1 MFSTDKPIDKLEKD
15 LLGRKGFSKQLAEAI
30 AEFDSNDNL
39 TIGLY
44 GSWGS
49 GKTSVLNMALQHL
62 ETILQ
67 DNSDVSFTVIRFN
80 PWNFTDCN
88 QLLNQFFKVLYSDLN
103 IHNSNSNKKK
113 IGEAIEKYASA
124 LEYSE
129 YIPTVGK
136 YLKFLPEF
144 AKGIGVRIKNDADG
158 KLNDALFQKAAV
170 EKVLREYNGKILIV
184 IDDIDRLTNEQIRLV
199 FQLVSSV
206 AGFPNVIYLLSFD
219 KAIVAHALEEVQ
231 SCDGM
236 DYLEK
241 IIQVPFE
248 LPEVS
253 SSKIIDILLSELQ
266 SLFQDVPDNLFDKK
280 HWQKV
285 FISCIK
291 PFIGN
296 IRDIRR
302 YINVLRFE
310 VNPIKDEVDFI
321 DLAGITSL
329 QIFAPPIYEWIFQ
342 NRAELI
348 GGVSMYEGITPAEQ
362 KKAKEQYDLQFQS
375 VYPQSPGIMNSAVAA
390 LFPRF
395 ARKVQFNYEYLT
407 DNDLRRFMRIA
418 HGDKFDRYFSL
429 STDDISI
436 SRALLNSTLYDMDKP
451 AIEEMLIE
459 IIRNGLLRDYI
470 IELASNQ
477 ISIPLN
483 RVSLFIDILFNLMP
497 CTPIDDGFLVS
508 ASYTCGS
515 IIWDLLFRIS
525 NEQERLEIMVDLIS
539 GASED
544 SLSSFAILLNRMELA
559 QGRLAAQGKQRESA
573 PFSVESITELEKV
586 FVSRLHNLI
595 SETPLLDWNYY
606 LIPAYLWSCFDK
618 EGYSQYMRTQF
629 ENPICILK
637 YVSNVAR
644 KWTSSDSNIGWSFKE
659 SEDFNSIITIDEAI
673 TAINQAV
680 ADKTLFSFNEID
692 QLKIASFILYSQG
705 TKSKLDSI
713 SQKDA
718 KELIEKLKQETQ
730 V

>member
-30 AEFDSNDNL
+30 AEFASNDNL
-39 TIGLY
+39 TIGMY

-103 IHNSNSNKKK
+103 IYNSNSDKKK

-129 YIPTVGK
+129 YIPIVGK
-136 YLKFLPEF
+136 HLKFLPAL
-144 AKGIGVRIKNDADG
+144 AKGVGTRIKNDADG

-170 EKVLREYNGKILIV
+170 EKALREYNGKILIV

-219 KAIVAHALEEVQ
+219 KQIVAHALEEVQ
-231 SCDGM
+231 SCNGM

-241 IIQVPFE
+241 IVQVPFE

-253 SSKIIDILLSELQ
+253 SSKIIDILISELQ
-266 SLFQDVPDNLFDKK
+266 SLFQEVPSDLFDKK

-285 FISCIK
+285 FASCIK

-302 YINVLRFE
+302 YINVLRFKA
-310 VNPIKDEVDFI
+310 NPIKDEVDYI
-321 DLAGITSL
+321 DLAGITAL
-329 QIFAPPIYEWIFQ
+329 QIFAPTINEWIFQ
-342 NRAELI
+342 NREELI
-348 GGVSMYEGITPAEQ
+348 GGVSMYEGIIPAEQ

-375 VYPQSPGIMNSAVAA
+375 VYPQSPDIMNSAVAA

-436 SRALLNSTLYDMDKP
+436 SRALLNSTLHDMDKP
-451 AIEEMLIE
+451 ALVEKLIE
-459 IIRNGLLRDYI
+459 FIGEGLIRDYI
-470 IELASNQ
+470 IELESNHV
-477 ISIPLN
+477 SIPLH
-483 RVSLFIDILFNLMP
+483 RIGLFIDILFNLLP
-497 CTPIDDGFLVS
+497 YTPNDDGFIIS
-508 ASYTCGS
+508 TSDTCRS
-515 IIWDLLFRIS
+515 IVWDLLFRIS
-525 NEQERLEIMVDLIS
+525 DEQERLEIMADLIS
-539 GASED
+539 GASVD

-559 QGRLAAQGKQRESA
+559 QGRLAAQGNQGESA

-586 FVSRLHNLI
+586 FV
-595 SETPLLDWNYY
+595 
-606 LIPAYLWSCFDK
+606 K
-618 EGYSQYMRTQF
+618 
-629 ENPICILK
+629 
-637 YVSNVAR
+637 
-644 KWTSSDSNIGWSFKE
+644 
-659 SEDFNSIITIDEAI
+659 
-673 TAINQAV
+673 
-680 ADKTLFSFNEID
+680 
-692 QLKIASFILYSQG
+692 
-705 TKSKLDSI
+705 DSI
-713 SQKDA
+713 
-718 KELIEKLKQETQ
+718 L
-730 V
+730 